1 MEQSTKTPSAEEL
14 LRKIQELE
22 KRQSQLKQKISKL
35 MLSGNLKEPEPLA
48 MKLTEAQYF
57 NIMQSLG
64 QALHIYDIDF
74 RIIFWSRGAENL
86 YGFTPDEVYGKT
98 PTELLVEPKDAS
110 LCDDLLERSLKG
122 ETWTGEFPIKNK
134 KGERF
139 VVIAT
144 NTPFRDEIRGI
155 IGGLC
160 ISSDSR
166 PYHARKPAKP
176 GFDSPQ
182 PLQISIASKISNLV
196 SISYN

>member
-74 RIIFWSRGAENL
+74 RIIFW
-86 YGFTPDEVYGKT
+86 
-98 PTELLVEPKDAS
+98 
-110 LCDDLLERSLKG
+110 
-122 ETWTGEFPIKNK
+122 
-134 KGERF
+134 
-139 VVIAT
+139 
-144 NTPFRDEIRGI
+144 
-155 IGGLC
+155 
-160 ISSDSR
+160 
-166 PYHARKPAKP
+166 
-176 GFDSPQ
+176 
-182 PLQISIASKISNLV
+182 
-196 SISYN
+196 